1 MSIKSVNPYVRNIK
15 TFEEITDDQAAQ
27 LMLLMMRLTNG
38 KNKLRRTSCFT
49 K

>member
-27 LMLLMMRLTNG
+27 LIFAHDAFNEWKKQITKNELLY
-38 KNKLRRTSCFT
+38 
-49 K
+49 